1 MGRAPANGLRGLAIT
16 AVAALLIAALVG
28 AADGKKKGGSGKLAV
43 LTTQQHQAVDAGA
56 ISVKVKGK
64 GGRVVVDGVQG
75 TGSVQL
81 TSAQKVKP
89 GKHTV
94 NVPLSAAGR
103 SAMGECSVTALSA
116 RFVKGGK
123 KKVKKSAGKSSPAIP
138 LDRDEAGCSV
148 GSENPT
154 ARPYH
159 GPSIDTS
166 NANRCDFMD
175 PTICLQ
181 PWPNDY
187 FTKADPTTD
196 TGRRLDI
203 NTNSTPANVH
213 GFHIDTTDINRA
225 DGFSPGNLI
234 TLKIPQVETQA
245 AFDNTGF
252 VPVNDLH
259 RYSDPNQPVV
269 VIDAATGARQ
279 PIFAE
284 LDANPNHYSPGDTK
298 DVNLIIRPTRNFT
311 EGHRYIV
318 ALRGLR
324 DAQNNPVDPP
334 LPFRVYRD
342 RLLTS
347 DPAIENR
354 RPHMEDLISTLQ
366 QDGIQRSNLYMT
378 WDFTV
383 ASEHS
388 LAGRALAIRDNALHQ
403 LGDDSPGN
411 GTVDGSAP
419 SVNIPNSAP
428 SQVGAPGVTDYVTCA
443 SDGTPGCEQP
453 GDTGYTGT
461 GPSSGGTYTGPP
473 QSDQILR
480 QVDGDLTNVPCYLNN
495 GDCHPG
501 GTLNYQANGDVIAT
515 PTGTADDVDRTW
527 KTGDPQV
534 HTTGVD
540 FRCVVPRSVVAGGT
554 LHPAESG
561 IFGHGLLGLYDQ
573 VTDTIKFTNSLANT
587 NNSVWCA
594 TSWAGFSTDDLG
606 QVIGTLNDVSNFSK
620 LSDRMI
626 QGFVNMIY
634 LGRAMVNPGG
644 LSTNPAFS
652 VDPDGGGSEV
662 AGSAID
668 PAKGLYWEGIS
679 QGAIMGGAL
688 TALEPD
694 LTQSVLDVTGMNYS
708 TLLRRSADSAQYFEL
723 PNLGLYDNY
732 PNQQERPLLLSLM
745 QLLWDRGE
753 ADGYAQH
760 MTSDPLPN
768 TPPHHVLLQLA
779 YGDHQV
785 SNLAAETE
793 ARTIGA
799 QVETP
804 ALDPGRHWDVN
815 PFLGIPAISSYP
827 FSGSAAMVYY
837 DGGPIGFDGDQD
849 CTDEHGNPQHGTA
862 PAPLVEL
869 APNPVS
875 VYGCDPHSYPRR
887 SLDGVTQAADWLQPS
902 GFIHQCQTAAVGR
915 PCYSNGYTG
924 PGP

>member
-1 MGRAPANGLRGLAIT
+1 VKRRASLKGLKGVTIA
-16 AVAALLIAALVG
+16 AAALLLVAVVAG
-28 AADGKKKGGSGKLAV
+28 SAQGKKPAAGGRLTV
-43 LTTQQHQAVDAGA
+43 LTTQQHQAVDSGA
-56 ISVKVKGK
+56 ISVSVRGT
-64 GGRVVVDGVQG
+64 GGEVVVDGIR
-75 TGSVQL
+75 GSSVIQL
-81 TSAQKVKP
+81 TSATTVGP
-89 GKHTV
+89 GNHTIS
-94 NVPLSAAGR
+94 VPLSASGR
-103 SAMGECSVTALSA
+103 AAIGGCSITGLRA
-116 RFVKGGK
+116 RFAEEGQAE
-123 KKVKKSAGKSSPAIP
+123 AGKHSTVTP
-138 LDRDEAGCSV
+138 LDLDEAVCSI

-154 ARPYH
+154 SRPYY
-159 GPSIDTS
+159 GPAIPTD
-166 NANRCDFMD
+166 NADRCDFLD
-175 PTICLQ
+175 PTVCMQ

-187 FTKADPTTD
+187 FTKPDVTTD
-196 TGRRLDI
+196 TGRRLNI
-203 NTNSTPANVH
+203 NTSSTPANIH
-213 GFHIDTTDINRA
+213 GVHIDTTDINRA

-234 TLKIPQVETQA
+234 TLKIPQIETQA

-259 RYSDPNQPVV
+259 RYGDANQPVV
-269 VIDAATGARQ
+269 VVDAATGQRQ
-279 PIFAE
+279 PILAE
-284 LDANPNHYSPGDTK
+284 LDPNPNHYSPGDTK
-298 DVNLIIRPTRNFT
+298 DVNLIIRPTVNFA

-342 RLLTS
+342 RLITS

-366 QDGIQRSNLYMT
+366 HDGIQRSNLYMT

-403 LGDDSPGN
+403 LSDDSPGN
-411 GTVDGSAP
+411 GVIDGNAPMFHISKVIDAPNASLPANTLREVDGELTNIPCYLHPNCRPGGTFNFLPNGDVDATP
-419 SVNIPNSAP
+419 NGTADDNPTTTGVRFRCLIPNSA
-428 SQVGAPGVTDYVTCA
+428 V
-443 SDGTPGCEQP
+443 
-453 GDTGYTGT
+453 TGT
-461 GPSSGGTYTGPP
+461 TVNPTQSGT
-473 QSDQILR
+473 
-480 QVDGDLTNVPCYLNN
+480 
-495 GDCHPG
+495 
-501 GTLNYQANGDVIAT
+501 
-515 PTGTADDVDRTW
+515 
-527 KTGDPQV
+527 
-534 HTTGVD
+534 
-540 FRCVVPRSVVAGGT
+540 
-554 LHPAESG
+554 
-561 IFGHGLLGLYDQ
+561 FGHGLLGDYTQ
-573 VTDTIKFTNSLANT
+573 VSDMIKFTNSEANVSNT
-587 NNSVWCA
+587 TWCA
-594 TSWAGFSTDDLG
+594 TNWAGFSSDD
-606 QVIGTLNDVSNFSK
+606 IGTVIATLGDVSNFSK
-620 LSDRMI
+620 LSDRMV

-634 LGRAMVNPGG
+634 LGRAMLHANGFDA
-644 LSTNPAFS
+644 NAAFRL
-652 VDPDGGGSEV
+652 DPDGGGGNPAV
-662 AGSAID
+662 PVLD
-668 PAKGLYWEGIS
+668 PAQGLYWEGIS

-694 LTQSVLDVTGMNYS
+694 LTQSVLDVAGMNYS

-723 PNLGLYDNY
+723 PGLGLYANY
-732 PNQQERPLLLSLM
+732 TNQQERPLLLSLM

-753 ADGYAQH
+753 ADGYAEH

-768 TPPHHVLLQLA
+768 TPAHHVLLQLA

-827 FSGSAAMVYY
+827 YSGSAAMVYY
-837 DGGPIGFDGDQD
+837 DGGPLGFDGNQD

-869 APNPVS
+869 PPTPVS
-875 VYGCDPHSYPRR
+875 VYGCDPHSYPRQ

-902 GFIHQCQTAAVGR
+902 GFIDQCRTAAVAR